1 MTTLQRPRSPQVIW
15 LPRGLTNDDDT
26 NGHVD
31 NFCNFVAPAQV
42 VLSWCDDPDDPQ
54 VTRNRRAPP
63 IALGKTPPHPGTLLS
78 CACVH
83 GQYAISREAWE
94 VLTNTTDA
102 KGRPLTVH
110 KLPIP
115 PVMRYTEE
123 YCQQV
128 PYRTVG
134 DRLAASYVNFYIANG
149 ESSPR
154 TPPDD

>member
-1 MTTLQRPRSPQVIW
+1 
-15 LPRGLTNDDDT
+15 
-26 NGHVD
+26 
-31 NFCNFVAPAQV
+31 
-42 VLSWCDDPDDPQ
+42 
-54 VTRNRRAPP
+54 
-63 IALGKTPPHPGTLLS
+63 
-78 CACVH
+78 
-83 GQYAISREAWE
+83 
-94 VLTNTTDA
+94 
-102 KGRPLTVH
+102 LTVH

-154 TPPDD
+154 IPPDD